1 MRSCC
6 KLKNVA
12 VLTTIPF
19 FLALQSHH
27 AGWLHGYYQNPLL
40 SASLYG
46 TAGFA
51 TAALLL
57 LLLLNGKT
65 RHSRE
70 LLRIINTDPVTGG
83 LSFSKFRSDA
93 SKLLQNGKQD
103 YALVYADIQNFKYMN
118 DTYGRSHGDETLKS
132 ISEILEAS
140 LVQGELAARPYADHF
155 VLLLKA
161 GNADGLMARLTDLW
175 QSASD
180 RISQNQECRILFK
193 TGVSLFDPQE
203 PGMNVDKALDQAL
216 YAMNTLGRLSENGV
230 AFFSREMSHAAE
242 REKDLER
249 CMNDALQQGEFVPY
263 YQPKVDLATGKIIGS
278 EALARWFHPVR
289 GLIPPGDFIPFF
301 EKNNFIIK
309 FDFSIFEA
317 VCRHQNRLLEL
328 GIQTCPVS
336 VNFSRRH
343 LRHPEWSDRLKE
355 IVSRHALRTE
365 LFELELT
372 ETVAENDLSLLSAA
386 ACKLKAD
393 GFRISIDDFG
403 AGYSSLQLLYRIP
416 IDVLKLDKSCLSSV
430 RAPLMEH
437 EILSSL
443 IDIAQRNQIQ
453 VIWEGVENQQQED
466 FIKQHGCTRAQ
477 GFYYARPMPFEEYA
491 SVLRKGT
498 LFRGAELEKHI
509 PTPSL

>member
-1 MRSCC
+1 MICYNTPENSEPAHGTPLGRKAEKGLPSPFKAANSIVLFARVSEKTYFHINRSDNKMRSCC

-193 TGVSLFDPQE
+193 TGVS
-203 PGMNVDKALDQAL
+203 
-216 YAMNTLGRLSENGV
+216 R
-230 AFFSREMSHAAE
+230 
-242 REKDLER
+242 
-249 CMNDALQQGEFVPY
+249 
-263 YQPKVDLATGKIIGS
+263 
-278 EALARWFHPVR
+278 
-289 GLIPPGDFIPFF
+289 
-301 EKNNFIIK
+301 
-309 FDFSIFEA
+309 
-317 VCRHQNRLLEL
+317 
-328 GIQTCPVS
+328 
-336 VNFSRRH
+336 
-343 LRHPEWSDRLKE
+343 
-355 IVSRHALRTE
+355 
-365 LFELELT
+365 
-372 ETVAENDLSLLSAA
+372 
-386 ACKLKAD
+386 
-393 GFRISIDDFG
+393 
-403 AGYSSLQLLYRIP
+403 
-416 IDVLKLDKSCLSSV
+416 
-430 RAPLMEH
+430 
-437 EILSSL
+437 
-443 IDIAQRNQIQ
+443 
-453 VIWEGVENQQQED
+453 
-466 FIKQHGCTRAQ
+466 
-477 GFYYARPMPFEEYA
+477 
-491 SVLRKGT
+491 
-498 LFRGAELEKHI
+498 
-509 PTPSL
+509 